1 MSVTSR
7 ADRAHWFVPN
17 RKDCSMIRFQNSRW
31 FLSVV
36 VAALTLAS
44 SSGCKQMSSWK
55 NMSLRPS
62 TSTADPFAYPQNSD
76 TYFHQPEGAPLS
88 PVPDLPAPGPEL
100 PSPGPSSPMDPP
112 PPPVPSEG
120 ANAPKGPRGSVTSRL
135 KQLMTPR
142 PVSFFNKREVVSET
156 AETSPR
162 NSQPAV
168 SNSTRRPVV
177 AAEEYRPSANIER
190 ASSRL
195 ANQSLPVDNS
205 QQSYS
210 EPAPKSGP
218 KIIVTPGYG
227 SSFPAKPLADGPV
240 ITPGSQYM
248 PNPMGRD
255 VPIEKWPHTQMAE
268 PKRGTVHLRK
278 QPAPVSAD
286 AFVPAEQLPPQ
297 AQPVLAP
304 PVLAP
309 PAASPSPASVPLLLP
324 PGP

>member
-7 ADRAHWFVPN
+7 ADGTHWFVSN

-31 FLSVV
+31 FSSVV
-36 VAALTLAS
+36 MAALTLAS

-88 PVPDLPAPGPEL
+88 PVPDLPGPGPEL

-112 PPPVPSEG
+112 PPPVPAEG
-120 ANAPKGPRGSVTSRL
+120 ANAPKAPGGSVTSRL
-135 KQLMTPR
+135 KQWMTPR
-142 PVSFFNKREVVSET
+142 PVSFFNKREVRSET
-156 AETSPR
+156 VDSSSLK
-162 NSQPAV
+162 SQPTP

-195 ANQSLPVDNS
+195 ANQAPPMSNS

-210 EPAPKSGP
+210 ETAPKSGP

-227 SSFPAKPLADGPV
+227 SSFPAKPLPDGPV
-240 ITPGSQYM
+240 ITPGSQYT

-255 VPIEKWPHTQMAE
+255 VPIEKWPHTRVAE
-268 PKRGTVHLRK
+268 TNRGTVPLRK

-286 AFVPAEQLPPQ
+286 AFVPAEQFPPQ
-297 AQPVLAP
+297 AQPELAP

-309 PAASPSPASVPLLLP
+309 PAASPASVPLLLP

>member
-1 MSVTSR
+1 MS
-7 ADRAHWFVPN
+7 A
-17 RKDCSMIRFQNSRW
+17 
-31 FLSVV
+31 
-36 VAALTLAS
+36 
-44 SSGCKQMSSWK
+44 
-55 NMSLRPS
+55 RPS
-62 TSTADPFAYPQNSD
+62 TSTSDPFAYPQNSE

-100 PSPGPSSPMDPP
+100 PSPGHSSPMDPP
-112 PPPVPSEG
+112 PPPVPAEG
-120 ANAPKGPRGSVTSRL
+120 ANAPKGPGGSVTSRL
-135 KQLMTPR
+135 KQWMTPR
-142 PVSFFNKREVVSET
+142 RVSFFNKREVRSET
-156 AETSPR
+156 VDSSSLK
-162 NSQPAV
+162 SQPAA

-195 ANQSLPVDNS
+195 ANQAPPMSNS

-227 SSFPAKPLADGPV
+227 SSFPAKPLPDGPV
-240 ITPGSQYM
+240 ITPGSQYT
-248 PNPMGRD
+248 PNPVGRD
-255 VPIEKWPHTQMAE
+255 VPIEKWPHTRVAE
-268 PKRGTVHLRK
+268 NNRGTVPLRK
-278 QPAPVSAD
+278 LPAPVSAD

-297 AQPVLAP
+297 AQPELAP

-309 PAASPSPASVPLLLP
+309 PAASPASVPLLLP